1 MPLSYDAYDDDD
13 MPLPLVSKR
22 SSGAPPG
29 LRQARR
35 RAAEIE
41 AEDDTALRRDYR
53 TAWSRDRM
61 APGTA
66 GALMGFLAGAAGLGV
81 VHAMHLP
88 TIAQG
93 IARISEKYGI
103 PTDASIPLTY
113 LSAGIG
119 GALIGALFASVTQ
132 HLRRRYIALLAWAL
146 IFFVSL
152 TTLVL
157 AISAAYGR
165 GIGVWMAPSIILASV
180 AYAFVWSLQLPLRRR
195 T

>member
-1 MPLSYDAYDDDD
+1 MPLTYDDDD
-13 MPLPLVSKR
+13 MPLPLVRR
-22 SSGAPPG
+22 SSGAPK
-29 LRQARR
+29 ARR
-35 RAAEIE
+35 RVAEIE
-41 AEDDTALRRDYR
+41 AEDDTSLRMDYR
-53 TAWSRDRM
+53 TGRTGDRM
-61 APGTA
+61 APATA

-103 PTDASIPLTY
+103 PTDASIPLSY
-113 LSAGIG
+113 LAVGIG
-119 GALIGALFASVTQ
+119 GALIGALVGSVTQ
-132 HLRRRYIALLAWAL
+132 NLRRRYVALLAWAL

-157 AISAAYGR
+157 AVSAAYGR
-165 GIGVWMAPSIILASV
+165 GIGVWMAPAIVLASV

-195 T
+195 A

>member
-1 MPLSYDAYDDDD
+1 MPLTYDDDD
-13 MPLPLVSKR
+13 MPLPLVRR
-22 SSGAPPG
+22 SSAVPK
-29 LRQARR
+29 ARR
-35 RAAEIE
+35 RAAKSE
-41 AEDDTALRRDYR
+41 AEDDTSLRMDYR
-53 TAWSRDRM
+53 TALSRDRM

-88 TIAQG
+88 TIAAG
-93 IARISEKYGI
+93 IERISTRYGI

-113 LSAGIG
+113 LAAGIG
-119 GALIGALFASVTQ
+119 GALVGALFASVTQ
-132 HLRRRYIALLAWAL
+132 HLRRSYIALLVWAL
-146 IFFVSL
+146 VFFVSL

-165 GIGVWMAPSIILASV
+165 GIGVWMAPSIVLGSV

-195 T
+195 A